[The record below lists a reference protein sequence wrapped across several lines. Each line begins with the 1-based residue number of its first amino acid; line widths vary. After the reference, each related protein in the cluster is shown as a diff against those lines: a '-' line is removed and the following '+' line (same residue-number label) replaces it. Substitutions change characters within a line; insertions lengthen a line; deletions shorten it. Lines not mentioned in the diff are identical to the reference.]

1 MSPNREYRWKNRIFF
16 QKIEIVKLSV
26 IIERK
31 NSLTFLSICEKTEK
45 RIREAEDK
53 SIDIIQLW
61 EQKDN
66 RIGVAEEGGGKRKK
80 GEQGK
85 GKKDYLKTQ

>member
-1 MSPNREYRWKNRIFF
+1 MSK
-16 QKIEIVKLSV
+16 KIEIEIVNLSI

-31 NSLTFLSICEKTEK
+31 ISLTFLSRFEKTEK

-61 EQKDN
+61 EKKHN
-66 RIGVAEEGGGKRKK
+66 RIGWGREEKSESRGKERKII
-80 GEQGK
+80 
-85 GKKDYLKTQ
+85 